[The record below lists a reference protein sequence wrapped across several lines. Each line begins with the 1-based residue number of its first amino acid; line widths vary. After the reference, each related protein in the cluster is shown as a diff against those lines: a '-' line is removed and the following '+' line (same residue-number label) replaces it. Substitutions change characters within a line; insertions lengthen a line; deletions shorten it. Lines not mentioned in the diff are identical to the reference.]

1 MTDFHA
7 LIDSYRGCACGQE
20 HECAVRDIAIGSG
33 LVSEVGGLLKKNG
46 FGSRLRGDHAGCRKD
61 RKLF

>member
-20 HECAVRDIAIGSG
+20 HECAVRDIAIITMFLTTGIRIS
-33 LVSEVGGLLKKNG
+33 
-46 FGSRLRGDHAGCRKD
+46 
-61 RKLF
+61 